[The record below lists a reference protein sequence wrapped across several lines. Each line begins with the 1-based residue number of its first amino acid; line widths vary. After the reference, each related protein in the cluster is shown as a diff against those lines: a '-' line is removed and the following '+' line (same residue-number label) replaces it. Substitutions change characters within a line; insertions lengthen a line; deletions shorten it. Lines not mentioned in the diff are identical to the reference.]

1 MHAEAIRILVH
12 RVAHRWHRLLLMVA
26 LIIIIKFVP
35 PIELMRTGRLTHRGP
50 ARRIIPAH
58 RTQHTHGLI
67 VQVIG
72 IGTNLLHRIGHR
84 LIEIRILINQIN
96 IGHRV
101 QLRIRHSISILIHEW
116 LRSKCLLK
124 RLIRA
129 HLTNHIR
136 ASFWAFNPNIRTV
149 RLCSALLAFLG
160 LLLRYWEASNQLW
173 RGNGTHWGWVFP
185 DCLLVLA
192 VILSKL
198 VPQAVEILS

>member
-1 MHAEAIRILVH
+1 
-12 RVAHRWHRLLLMVA
+12 MVA

-101 QLRIRHSISILIHEW
+101 QLRIRHSISILIHE
-116 LRSKCLLK
+116 
-124 RLIRA
+124 
-129 HLTNHIR
+129 
-136 ASFWAFNPNIRTV
+136 
-149 RLCSALLAFLG
+149 
-160 LLLRYWEASNQLW
+160 
-173 RGNGTHWGWVFP
+173 
-185 DCLLVLA
+185 
-192 VILSKL
+192 
-198 VPQAVEILS
+198 